1 MNIRDQIEEKYPQLV
16 DEYISLNCGKGWHP
30 IVLEVCE
37 RIKYYGAKFAQIK
50 EKFGALRIYMN
61 FIPMEE

>member
-37 RIKYYGAKFAQIK
+37 RIKFKLNQKK
-50 EKFGALRIYMN
+50 E
-61 FIPMEE
+61 